1 MAAVALTPHTT
12 VARRPG
18 PRRASGEEEDR
29 GKLHQAAGA
38 QTVMTLTWLQ
48 ADTFG
53 LDALGDRTVL
63 GARPLPAQQHG
74 EADEITLG
82 WCWRE
87 EAWPQ
92 FRFSGPSERSGDP
105 VNAAR
110 TAPLVGEGKPD
121 PDGGLS
127 PASAR
132 LPGRLPPGPCERRR
146 PPASGRPTGN
156 GPSGLHAVRRRF
168 RIRASGASARR
179 LGSRRSRRTAEP
191 AAPCSGE

>member
-1 MAAVALTPHTT
+1 VAAVALTPHTT

-87 EAWPQ
+87 
-92 FRFSGPSERSGDP
+92 
-105 VNAAR
+105 
-110 TAPLVGEGKPD
+110 
-121 PDGGLS
+121 
-127 PASAR
+127 
-132 LPGRLPPGPCERRR
+132 
-146 PPASGRPTGN
+146 
-156 GPSGLHAVRRRF
+156 
-168 RIRASGASARR
+168 
-179 LGSRRSRRTAEP
+179 
-191 AAPCSGE
+191 